1 MDENLVGAVK
11 VIFVYNDAKL
21 EDIEIPDELKI
32 NELVT
37 KI

>member
-1 MDENLVGAVK
+1 MDENIVQPVK

-21 EDIEIPDELKI
+21 EDIDIPDELKI
-32 NELVT
+32 NDLVT